1 MLTTMPKL
9 TRLLPVVM
17 VPVLLAGCAG
27 PERKLGRG
35 IANLT
40 EPVRGGEM
48 SRSLEQT
55 TMWEGPQKGMTVG
68 VIRGFNRTV
77 ARTVLG
83 AAEVATFYAPWPK
96 NGEWTYDAVFTPDGP
111 LYPDYSVATYTDPW
125 GGMRLPEEPGTPLSY
140 HEVWPATTS
149 LDTDANMGITGGS
162 IVPFFP
168 FGRFSI
174 NEQ

>member
-83 AAEVATFYAPWPK
+83 VTEIPVGVVTALCGAP
-96 NGEWTYDAVFTPDGP
+96 VFAYLLRRERT
-111 LYPDYSVATYTDPW
+111 LV
-125 GGMRLPEEPGTPLSY
+125 
-140 HEVWPATTS
+140 
-149 LDTDANMGITGGS
+149 GS
-162 IVPFFP
+162 
-168 FGRFSI
+168 
-174 NEQ
+174 